1 MTMQPSRLSIDI
13 YEPRGVIAV
22 GVVDSHTANDLARAI
37 DDLGVTDDVTLDLDG
52 IEFIDSSGLR
62 VIVNSH
68 QRLGDGGRLLILRS
82 PSASVR
88 RLLELTGL
96 VDLLHIVG

>member
-68 QRLGDGGRLLILRS
+68 QRLDDGGRHLILRS